1 MRETDRSADT
11 KHKYDDILD
20 CPHHVSSVHPPM
32 PLIDRAA
39 QFAPFAALVGYD
51 EEIGEAA
58 RSTDGRE
65 ELSEDA
71 IDALNQAF
79 QKLLE
84 HEEERLLV
92 TVTYFQPDA
101 KKDGGKYMTYTGNF
115 RFYDAEKRV
124 MKFVDGMVIGVGQ
137 VCRIDF
143 SVN

>member
-1 MRETDRSADT
+1 MRNYEDIRNHERYQL
-11 KHKYDDILD
+11 KH
-20 CPHHVSSVHPPM
+20 HTPM
-32 PLIDRAA
+32 SLESRAA

-84 HEEERLLV
+84 HEEERPLV

-101 KKDGGKYMTYTGNF
+101 KKDGDRYMTYTGNF

-124 MKFVDGMVIGVGQ
+124 MKFVDGMVIGVEL
-137 VCRIDF
+137 VCRIEIK
-143 SVN
+143 

>member
-1 MRETDRSADT
+1 MAEN
-11 KHKYDDILD
+11 YEDIINL
-20 CPHHVSSVHPPM
+20 PHHISKKHRPM
-32 PLIDRAA
+32 PREARAA

-84 HEEERLLV
+84 HEEERPLV

-101 KKDGGKYMTYTGNF
+101 KKDGGRYMTYTGNF

-137 VCRIDF
+137 VCRIEIK
-143 SVN
+143 

>member
-1 MRETDRSADT
+1 MRNYEDIRNHERYQL
-11 KHKYDDILD
+11 KH
-20 CPHHVSSVHPPM
+20 HTPM
-32 PLIDRAA
+32 SLESRAA

-84 HEEERLLV
+84 HEEERPLV

-101 KKDGGKYMTYTGNF
+101 KKDGGRYMTYTGNF

-124 MKFVDGMVIGVGQ
+124 MKFV
-137 VCRIDF
+137 
-143 SVN
+143 

>member
-1 MRETDRSADT
+1 MRNYEDIQNHKRYQL
-11 KHKYDDILD
+11 KH
-20 CPHHVSSVHPPM
+20 HTPM
-32 PLIDRAA
+32 SLESRAA

-51 EEIGEAA
+51 EEIGESA

-84 HEEERLLV
+84 HEKERPLV

-101 KKDGGKYMTYTGNF
+101 KKDGGRYMTYTGNF

-124 MKFVDGMVIGVGQ
+124 MKFVDGMVISVEQ

>member
-1 MRETDRSADT
+1 MRNYEDIQNHKRYQL
-11 KHKYDDILD
+11 KH
-20 CPHHVSSVHPPM
+20 HTPM
-32 PLIDRAA
+32 SLESRAA

-71 IDALNQAF
+71 VDALNQAF

-84 HEEERLLV
+84 HEEERPLV

-101 KKDGGKYMTYTGNF
+101 KKDGGRYMTYTGNF

-124 MKFVDGMVIGVGQ
+124 MKFVDGMVIGVEQ
-137 VCRIDF
+137 MCRIEIK
-143 SVN
+143 

>member
-1 MRETDRSADT
+1 MRNYEDIQNHKRYQL
-11 KHKYDDILD
+11 KH
-20 CPHHVSSVHPPM
+20 HTPM
-32 PLIDRAA
+32 SLESRAA

-71 IDALNQAF
+71 IDALNQTF

-84 HEEERLLV
+84 HEEERPLV

-101 KKDGGKYMTYTGNF
+101 KKDGGRYMTYTGNF

-124 MKFVDGMVIGVGQ
+124 MKFVDGMVLGAGQ
-137 VCRIDF
+137 VCRIEMK
-143 SVN
+143 

>member
-1 MRETDRSADT
+1 MRNYEDIQNHKRYQL
-11 KHKYDDILD
+11 KH
-20 CPHHVSSVHPPM
+20 HTPM
-32 PLIDRAA
+32 SLESRAA

-71 IDALNQAF
+71 TDALNQAF

-84 HEEERLLV
+84 HEEERPLV

-101 KKDGGKYMTYTGNF
+101 KKDGGRYMTYTGNF

-124 MKFVDGMVIGVGQ
+124 MKFADGMVIGVGQ
-137 VCRIDF
+137 VCRIEIK
-143 SVN
+143 

>member
-1 MRETDRSADT
+1 MRNYEDIRNHERYQL
-11 KHKYDDILD
+11 KH
-20 CPHHVSSVHPPM
+20 HTPM
-32 PLIDRAA
+32 SLESRAA

-84 HEEERLLV
+84 HEEERPLV
-92 TVTYFQPDA
+92 MVTYFQPDA
-101 KKDGGKYMTYTGNF
+101 KKDGGRYMTYTGNF

-124 MKFVDGMVIGVGQ
+124 MKFVDGMVIGVEQ
-137 VCRIDF
+137 MCRIEMK
-143 SVN
+143 

>member
-1 MRETDRSADT
+1 MRNYEDIQNHKRYQL
-11 KHKYDDILD
+11 KH
-20 CPHHVSSVHPPM
+20 HTPM
-32 PLIDRAA
+32 SLESRAA

-51 EEIGEAA
+51 EDIGEAA

-84 HEEERLLV
+84 HEEERPLV

-101 KKDGGKYMTYTGNF
+101 KKDGGRYMTYTGNF

-124 MKFVDGMVIGVGQ
+124 MKFVDGMVISVEQ
-137 VCRIDF
+137 MCRIDF

>member
-1 MRETDRSADT
+1 MRNYEDIRNHERYQL
-11 KHKYDDILD
+11 KH
-20 CPHHVSSVHPPM
+20 HTPM
-32 PLIDRAA
+32 SLESRAA

-84 HEEERLLV
+84 HEEERPLV

-101 KKDGGKYMTYTGNF
+101 KKDGGRYMTYTGNF

-124 MKFVDGMVIGVGQ
+124 MKFVGGMVIGVGQ
-137 VCRIDF
+137 MCRIEMK
-143 SVN
+143 

>member
-1 MRETDRSADT
+1 MRNYEDIRNHERYQL
-11 KHKYDDILD
+11 KH
-20 CPHHVSSVHPPM
+20 HTPM
-32 PLIDRAA
+32 SLESRAA

-84 HEEERLLV
+84 HEEERPLV

-101 KKDGGKYMTYTGNF
+101 KKDGGRYMTYAGNF

-124 MKFVDGMVIGVGQ
+124 MKFVDGMVLGAGQ
-137 VCRIDF
+137 VCRIEMK
-143 SVN
+143 

>member
-1 MRETDRSADT
+1 MRNYEDIQNHKRYQL
-11 KHKYDDILD
+11 KH
-20 CPHHVSSVHPPM
+20 HTPM
-32 PLIDRAA
+32 SLESRAA

-84 HEEERLLV
+84 HEKERPLV

-101 KKDGGKYMTYTGNF
+101 KKDGGRYMTYTGNF

-124 MKFVDGMVIGVGQ
+124 MKFADGMVIGVGQ

>member
-1 MRETDRSADT
+1 MRNYEDIRNHERYQL
-11 KHKYDDILD
+11 KH
-20 CPHHVSSVHPPM
+20 HTPM
-32 PLIDRAA
+32 SLESRAA
-39 QFAPFAALVGYD
+39 QFAPCAALVGYD

-84 HEEERLLV
+84 HEEERPLV

-101 KKDGGKYMTYTGNF
+101 KKDGGRYMTYTGNF

-137 VCRIDF
+137 VCRIEMK
-143 SVN
+143 

>member
-1 MRETDRSADT
+1 MRNYEDIRNHERYQL
-11 KHKYDDILD
+11 KH
-20 CPHHVSSVHPPM
+20 HTPM
-32 PLIDRAA
+32 SLESRAA

-84 HEEERLLV
+84 HEEERPLV
-92 TVTYFQPDA
+92 TVTYFQSDA
-101 KKDGGKYMTYTGNF
+101 KKDGGRYMTYAGNF

-137 VCRIDF
+137 VCRIEMK
-143 SVN
+143 

>member
-1 MRETDRSADT
+1 MRNYEDIRNHERYQL
-11 KHKYDDILD
+11 KH
-20 CPHHVSSVHPPM
+20 HTPM
-32 PLIDRAA
+32 SLESRAS

-71 IDALNQAF
+71 VDALNQAF

-84 HEEERLLV
+84 HEEERPLV

-101 KKDGGKYMTYTGNF
+101 KKDGGRYMTYTGNF

-124 MKFVDGMVIGVGQ
+124 MKFVGGMVIGVGQ
-137 VCRIDF
+137 VCRIEMK
-143 SVN
+143 

>member
-1 MRETDRSADT
+1 MRNYEDIRNHERYQL
-11 KHKYDDILD
+11 KH
-20 CPHHVSSVHPPM
+20 HTPM
-32 PLIDRAA
+32 SLESRAA
-39 QFAPFAALVGYD
+39 QFSPFAALVGYD
-51 EEIGEAA
+51 VEIVEAA

-101 KKDGGKYMTYTGNF
+101 KKDGGRYMTYTGNF

-124 MKFVDGMVIGVGQ
+124 MKFVDGMVIGVEQ
-137 VCRIDF
+137 VCRIEMK
-143 SVN
+143 

>member
-1 MRETDRSADT
+1 MRNYEDIRNHERYQL
-11 KHKYDDILD
+11 KH
-20 CPHHVSSVHPPM
+20 HTPM
-32 PLIDRAA
+32 SLESRAA

-84 HEEERLLV
+84 HEEERPLV
-92 TVTYFQPDA
+92 MVIYFQPDA
-101 KKDGGKYMTYTGNF
+101 KKDGGRYMTYTGNF

-124 MKFVDGMVIGVGQ
+124 MKFVDGMVIGVEQ
-137 VCRIDF
+137 MCRIEMK
-143 SVN
+143 

>member
-1 MRETDRSADT
+1 MRNYEDIQNHKRYQL
-11 KHKYDDILD
+11 KH
-20 CPHHVSSVHPPM
+20 HTPM
-32 PLIDRAA
+32 SMESRAA

-84 HEEERLLV
+84 HEEERPLV

-101 KKDGGKYMTYTGNF
+101 KKDGGRYMTYTGNF

-124 MKFVDGMVIGVGQ
+124 MKFVDGMVIGAGQ
-137 VCRIDF
+137 VCRIEIK
-143 SVN
+143 

>member
-1 MRETDRSADT
+1 MRNYEDIRNHERYQL
-11 KHKYDDILD
+11 KH
-20 CPHHVSSVHPPM
+20 HTPM
-32 PLIDRAA
+32 SLESRAA
-39 QFAPFAALVGYD
+39 QFAPFAALVGYN

-84 HEEERLLV
+84 HEEERPLV

-101 KKDGGKYMTYTGNF
+101 KKDGGRYMTYTGNF

-124 MKFVDGMVIGVGQ
+124 MKFVGGMVIGMGQ
-137 VCRIDF
+137 VCRIEMK
-143 SVN
+143 

>member
-1 MRETDRSADT
+1 MRNYEDIRNHERYQL
-11 KHKYDDILD
+11 KH
-20 CPHHVSSVHPPM
+20 HTPM
-32 PLIDRAA
+32 SLESRAA

-58 RSTDGRE
+58 RSTDGRD

-84 HEEERLLV
+84 HEEERPLV

-101 KKDGGKYMTYTGNF
+101 KKDGGRYMTYAGNF

-124 MKFVDGMVIGVGQ
+124 MKFVDGMVISVEL
-137 VCRIDF
+137 VCRIEIK
-143 SVN
+143 

>member
-1 MRETDRSADT
+1 MRNYEDIRNHERYQL
-11 KHKYDDILD
+11 KH
-20 CPHHVSSVHPPM
+20 HTPM
-32 PLIDRAA
+32 SLESRAA

-84 HEEERLLV
+84 HEEERPLV
-92 TVTYFQPDA
+92 MVTYFQPDA
-101 KKDGGKYMTYTGNF
+101 KKDGGRYMTYTGNF

-137 VCRIDF
+137 VCRIEIK
-143 SVN
+143 

>member
-1 MRETDRSADT
+1 MRNYEDIRNHERYQL
-11 KHKYDDILD
+11 KH
-20 CPHHVSSVHPPM
+20 HTPM
-32 PLIDRAA
+32 SLESRAA

-58 RSTDGRE
+58 RLTDGRE

-71 IDALNQAF
+71 VDALNQAF

-84 HEEERLLV
+84 HEEERPLV

-101 KKDGGKYMTYTGNF
+101 KKDGGRYVTYTGNF

-124 MKFVDGMVIGVGQ
+124 MKFVGGMVIGVGQ
-137 VCRIDF
+137 MCRIEIK
-143 SVN
+143 

>member
-1 MRETDRSADT
+1 MRNYEDIRNHERYQL
-11 KHKYDDILD
+11 KH
-20 CPHHVSSVHPPM
+20 HTPM
-32 PLIDRAA
+32 SLESRAA

-51 EEIGEAA
+51 KEIEEAA

-84 HEEERLLV
+84 HEEERPLV
-92 TVTYFQPDA
+92 MVIYFQPDA
-101 KKDGGKYMTYTGNF
+101 KKDGGRYMTYTGNF

-124 MKFVDGMVIGVGQ
+124 MKFVDGMVIGVEQ
-137 VCRIDF
+137 MCRIEIK
-143 SVN
+143 

>member
-1 MRETDRSADT
+1 MRNYEDIRNHERYQL
-11 KHKYDDILD
+11 KH
-20 CPHHVSSVHPPM
+20 HTPM
-32 PLIDRAA
+32 SLESRAA

-101 KKDGGKYMTYTGNF
+101 KKDGGRYMTYTGNF

-124 MKFVDGMVIGVGQ
+124 MKFVDGMVIGVEQ
-137 VCRIDF
+137 VCRIEIK
-143 SVN
+143 

>member
-1 MRETDRSADT
+1 MRNYEDIQNHKRYQL
-11 KHKYDDILD
+11 KH
-20 CPHHVSSVHPPM
+20 HTPM
-32 PLIDRAA
+32 SLESRAA

-84 HEEERLLV
+84 HEEERPLV

-101 KKDGGKYMTYTGNF
+101 KKDGGRYMTYTGNF

-124 MKFVDGMVIGVGQ
+124 MKFADGMVIGVGQ

>member
-1 MRETDRSADT
+1 MRNYEDIRNHERYQL
-11 KHKYDDILD
+11 KH
-20 CPHHVSSVHPPM
+20 HTPM
-32 PLIDRAA
+32 SLESRAA

-84 HEEERLLV
+84 HKEERPLV

-101 KKDGGKYMTYTGNF
+101 KKDGGRYMTYAGNF

-124 MKFVDGMVIGVGQ
+124 MKFVDGMVISVEL
-137 VCRIDF
+137 VCRIEIK
-143 SVN
+143 

>member
-1 MRETDRSADT
+1 MRNYEDIRNHERYQL
-11 KHKYDDILD
+11 KH
-20 CPHHVSSVHPPM
+20 HTPM
-32 PLIDRAA
+32 SLESRAA

-84 HEEERLLV
+84 HEEERPLV

-101 KKDGGKYMTYTGNF
+101 KKDGGRYMTYTGNF

-124 MKFVDGMVIGVGQ
+124 VKFVDGMVIGAGQ
-137 VCRIDF
+137 VCRIEMK
-143 SVN
+143 

>member
-1 MRETDRSADT
+1 MRNYEDIQNHKRYQL
-11 KHKYDDILD
+11 KH
-20 CPHHVSSVHPPM
+20 HTPM
-32 PLIDRAA
+32 SLESRAA

-84 HEEERLLV
+84 HEEERPLV
-92 TVTYFQPDA
+92 MVIYFQPDA
-101 KKDGGKYMTYTGNF
+101 KKDGGRYMTYTGNF

-124 MKFVDGMVIGVGQ
+124 MKFVGGMVIGVGQ

>member
-1 MRETDRSADT
+1 MKNYEDIRNHKRYQL
-11 KHKYDDILD
+11 KH
-20 CPHHVSSVHPPM
+20 HTPM
-32 PLIDRAA
+32 SLESRAA

-58 RSTDGRE
+58 RLTDSRE

-71 IDALNQAF
+71 VDALNQAF

-84 HEEERLLV
+84 HEEERPLV

-101 KKDGGKYMTYTGNF
+101 KKDGGRYMTYTGNF

-137 VCRIDF
+137 VCRIEMK
-143 SVN
+143 

>member
-1 MRETDRSADT
+1 MRTYEDIRNHERYQL
-11 KHKYDDILD
+11 KH
-20 CPHHVSSVHPPM
+20 HTPM
-32 PLIDRAA
+32 SLESRAA

-101 KKDGGKYMTYTGNF
+101 KKDGGRYMTYTGNF

-124 MKFVDGMVIGVGQ
+124 MKFVDGMVIGVEQ
-137 VCRIDF
+137 VCRIEMK
-143 SVN
+143 

>member
-1 MRETDRSADT
+1 MRNYEDIRNHERYQL
-11 KHKYDDILD
+11 KH
-20 CPHHVSSVHPPM
+20 HTPM
-32 PLIDRAA
+32 SLESRAA
-39 QFAPFAALVGYD
+39 QFASFAALVGYD

-84 HEEERLLV
+84 HEEERPLV
-92 TVTYFQPDA
+92 MVTYFQPDA
-101 KKDGGKYMTYTGNF
+101 KKDGGRYMTYTGNF

-137 VCRIDF
+137 VCRIEIK
-143 SVN
+143 

>member
-1 MRETDRSADT
+1 MRNYEDIRNHERYQL
-11 KHKYDDILD
+11 KH
-20 CPHHVSSVHPPM
+20 HTPM
-32 PLIDRAA
+32 SLESRAA

-124 MKFVDGMVIGVGQ
+124 MKFGDGMVIGVGQ

>member
-1 MRETDRSADT
+1 MRNYEDIQNHKRYQL
-11 KHKYDDILD
+11 KH
-20 CPHHVSSVHPPM
+20 HTPM
-32 PLIDRAA
+32 SLESRAA

-58 RSTDGRE
+58 RLTDGRE

-71 IDALNQAF
+71 TDALNQAF

-84 HEEERLLV
+84 HEEERPLV

-101 KKDGGKYMTYTGNF
+101 KKDGGRYMTYTGNF

-124 MKFVDGMVIGVGQ
+124 MKFVGGMVIGVGQ
-137 VCRIDF
+137 VCRIEMK
-143 SVN
+143 

>member
-1 MRETDRSADT
+1 MRNYEDIQNHKRYQL
-11 KHKYDDILD
+11 KH
-20 CPHHVSSVHPPM
+20 HTPM
-32 PLIDRAA
+32 SLESRAA

-71 IDALNQAF
+71 TDALNQAF

-84 HEEERLLV
+84 HEEDRPLV

-101 KKDGGKYMTYTGNF
+101 KKDGGRYMTYTGNF

-124 MKFVDGMVIGVGQ
+124 MKFVDGMVIGVEQ
-137 VCRIDF
+137 VCRIEMK
-143 SVN
+143 